1 MTRIL
6 LSAIAVSL
14 ATPANAQEQDPLR
27 LAPSSAWVLNY
38 ADETCELLRKF
49 GAGEEEVTL
58 ILRAGEPGG
67 RFLISAIGQP
77 LATTDPVLTIFV
89 NLGDVEQVH
98 MPFFAVKN
106 AVGVPGIEGLSL
118 LSVGPVP
125 NPRETV
131 PRVGLPG
138 VLAVDPANEQRM
150 NYLALQSALERDVVL
165 ETGGMGEPLAALRAC
180 TEELMTHWGID
191 LEKQRTLSRR
201 PTPRG
206 NPQTWISPN
215 DYPGGARRN
224 GLVRF
229 RLIVDEKGK
238 VAECAIQGATQ
249 PKDFAQT
256 ACSRLSRRARFQAAL
271 DSSGQP
277 IRSYYTGS
285 VTFMLPSS

>member
-1 MTRIL
+1 MKRIL

-14 ATPANAQEQDPLR
+14 AIPANAQEHGPLR
-27 LAPSSAWVLNY
+27 LTPSSPWVVNY
-38 ADETCELLRKF
+38 ADETCELVRKF
-49 GAGEEEVTL
+49 GAGGDEVTL
-58 ILRAGEPGG
+58 IMRAGEPGG

-77 LATTDPVLTIFV
+77 LATADPVLTIFV

-98 MPFFAVKN
+98 IPFFAVKN

-131 PRVGLPG
+131 PRIGLPG
-138 VLAVDPANEQRM
+138 VLAADPANEQRM
-150 NYLALQSALERDVVL
+150 NYLALQSALKKDLVM
-165 ETGGMGEPLAALRAC
+165 ETGSMGEPLAALRAC
-180 TEELMTHWGID
+180 TEELITHWGLD
-191 LEKQRTLSRR
+191 LERQRTLSRR
-201 PTPRG
+201 PTPRS
-206 NPQTWISPN
+206 NPETWISPN

-238 VAECAIQGATQ
+238 VADCAIQSATQ
-249 PKDFAQT
+249 PKHFAQT
-256 ACSRLSRRARFQAAL
+256 VCSRLSRRARFEPAL